1 MITRRGLLT
10 GTMAAGFGLST
21 AGAAR
26 SQTYPVKPIKAILP
40 YTAGSPNDVIARLIG
55 PVLASRLGQSVVV
68 DNRPGGGTAIGL
80 KAVMTSE
87 PDGYTLLF
95 TNTPTHV
102 IAQLVSKGFTYD
114 PIKDF
119 VPIVTVGSTSLVLV
133 VPPSIPANN
142 LKDFISYAKANP
154 GTLNFGFGQGT
165 LPHLVGE
172 AFKLATGTDIASI
185 PYRGGAQA
193 ITDMLGGR
201 IHMNFGAGATL
212 VPLIRE
218 GKIKALAVTSEKRGA
233 ELPDV
238 PTMIESGLP
247 DLTTVTYYGFLGP
260 AGTPADVVARINGD
274 INESLKSPELRVTMQ
289 RVGFEPTGGPPQ
301 AFADLIAKQLQRWA
315 PIVKATGF
323 QMD

>member
-1 MITRRGLLT
+1 MLTRRGLLT
-10 GTMAAGFGLST
+10 GTIGVGLS
-21 AGAAR
+21 AASFAR
-26 SQTYPVKPIKAILP
+26 AQSYPSKPIKMILP

-68 DNRPGGGTAIGL
+68 DNRPGGGTAVGL
-80 KAVMTSE
+80 KAVMGSE

-114 PIKDF
+114 PLKDF

-133 VPPSIPANN
+133 VPPSIPANT
-142 LKDFISYAKANP
+142 LKEFIDYAKANP
-154 GTLNFGFGQGT
+154 GKLNFGFGQGT

-172 AFKLATGTDIASI
+172 AFKLATATDIASI

-212 VPLIRE
+212 VPLIRD
-218 GKIKALAVTSEKRGA
+218 GKIKALAVTSAKRGA
-233 ELPDV
+233 ELPEV
-238 PTMIESGLP
+238 PTMIENGLP
-247 DLTTVTYYGFLGP
+247 ELTTVTYYGFLGP
-260 AGTPADVVARINGD
+260 AGTPADVVAKINGEV
-274 INESLKSPELRVTMQ
+274 NEALKSADLRASMQ
-289 RVGFEPTGGPPQ
+289 RVGFEPTGGTPQ
-301 AFADLIAKQLQRWA
+301 DFAALIAEQLQRWE